1 MEGIAKILDHTDLRA
16 NAAKEDI
23 CRLCDEAKKFGFG
36 GVCINSKWVKVA
48 KKEIE
53 NTDIKIVVVIDWPV
67 GAGSFE
73 SRVFQAKKAK
83 EDGADQIDP
92 VMDIGSFKEGNYE
105 KVSEDLKALS
115 LILPCKVIIETG
127 YLTDEEIAKASLLV
141 KEAGAYC
148 VKTSTGMDPKVDL
161 DKKAEHVRIMRK
173 AVGQGFP
180 IKAAGGIRT
189 MADVEKMVEAGADI
203 IGTSAGVEIMT
214 GAEPKEGKG
223 E

>member
-16 NAAKEDI
+16 DATEQDI
-23 CRLCDEAKKFGFG
+23 CRLCNEAKKFGFG
-36 GVCINSKWVKVA
+36 GVCVNSKWVKVA
-48 KKEIE
+48 KKELE
-53 NTDIKIVVVIDWPV
+53 GTDIKIVVVIDWPV
-67 GAGSFE
+67 GAGSPE

-92 VMDIGSFKEGNYE
+92 VMDIGDFKEGNYE

-115 LILPCKVIIETG
+115 SILPCKVIIETG
-127 YLTDEEIAKASLLV
+127 YLTDEEIVKASLLV

-148 VKTSTGMDPKVDL
+148 VKTSTGMEPKVDL
-161 DKKAEHVRIMRK
+161 ERKAGHVRLMRK
-173 AVGQGFP
+173 AVGNDFL

-189 MADVEKMVEAGADI
+189 MKDAEKMLEAGADI
-203 IGTSAGVEIMT
+203 IGTSAGVEIVT
-214 GAEPKEGKG
+214 GVRSGEEKG